1 MNEKETLQ
9 VLGERLRAVR
19 KAKKLSLTEVE
30 EMSSGR
36 FKAVVIGSYERG
48 ARAMTVERL
57 VELSDFYQVP
67 VHTFLQ
73 GPSDRS
79 TKSEKTPEILDLQK
93 IASRAN
99 QLDRYNLIQYQILA
113 RYVSHIIHDRQD
125 WNGEVISLR
134 DSDFKNIAIC
144 LNRELEEFYTW
155 VKLEEITLS
164 LKS

>member
-19 KAKKLSLTEVE
+19 KAKKLSLSDVE
-30 EMSSGR
+30 EMSTGR

-73 GPSDRS
+73 GPSDKS
-79 TKSEKTPEILDLQK
+79 TKSERTSEILDLQK
-93 IASRAN
+93 IASRAK
-99 QLDRYNLIQYQILA
+99 QLDRHNLIQYQILA
-113 RYVSHIIHDRQD
+113 RYLSRIIHNRQD

-134 DSDFKNIAIC
+134 DSDFNNIAIC
-144 LNRELEEFYTW
+144 LNKEPQELHSW
-155 VKLEEITLS
+155 VKLEELSLS
-164 LKS
+164 LKN